1 MFDIAIQKGSLTIEV
16 ATESNDYDMFLTIVA
31 PMEVGF
37 KPLTRGISVKIED
50 TDVERA
56 ENIWY
61 IEGLDTDMLWDYV
74 VRNGLNEIDIID
86 WGKNCLDSLF
96 VSQFEYLSEYVREE
110 HIHDWVIEW
119 LEKNIEIA

>member
-61 IEGLDTDMLWDYV
+61 IEGLDTDM
-74 VRNGLNEIDIID
+74 GLC
-86 WGKNCLDSLF
+86 GT
-96 VSQFEYLSEYVREE
+96 
-110 HIHDWVIEW
+110 EW
-119 LEKNIEIA
+119 A

>member
-1 MFDIAIQKGSLTIEV
+1 MLDISIQNGSLTIEV

-37 KPLTRGISVKIED
+37 KPLTKGISVKLED
-50 TDVERA
+50 TDVARA

-74 VRNGLNEIDIID
+74 VRNGLNEIDIVD
-86 WGKNCLDSLF
+86 WSKNCLDSLF

-110 HIHDWVIEW
+110 HVHEWVVEW
-119 LEKNIEIA
+119 LEKNIEAA

>member
-74 VRNGLNEIDIID
+74 VRNGLNEIDIVD
-86 WGKNCLDSLF
+86 WSKNCLDSLF

>member
-110 HIHDWVIEW
+110 HIHDWVVEW
-119 LEKNIEIA
+119 LEKNIEVA